1 MRVNCVCMND
11 LSTQLKHSFSNAT
24 DITNYVKPMIVI
36 KNNTLLYI
44 SLVLFACLV
53 LFPKREKSNHS
64 TLTNHFNHCGTSVE
78 HFTRL
83 PLFQHPDLVLDLFL
97 CVFFKELIRGFREH
111 FTRLPF
117 FQHLDFIKPGISM
130 RVE

>member
-53 LFPKREKSNHS
+53 LFPKRENQIIQ
-64 TLTNHFNHCGTSVE
+64 
-78 HFTRL
+78 
-83 PLFQHPDLVLDLFL
+83 P
-97 CVFFKELIRGFREH
+97 
-111 FTRLPF
+111 
-117 FQHLDFIKPGISM
+117 
-130 RVE
+130 